1 MGMKTISIYISSQG
15 GQYGALFHSKTPM
28 TTSPPLTAVL
38 FTTCVW
44 FFVAT
49 ATVSAQPGAQPNTQT
64 NQTPDSQP
72 STLPSSQPTLP
83 KPAVGTAT
91 LSGKITDLSKERSI
105 GDVNIVLE
113 KKGEEHKRHHTETA
127 ADGTFLI
134 KDLEPGEWSI
144 TFSHKEMLSE
154 TRELTVAAGEQK
166 VFNLA
171 MEDIEPVDVLR
182 ITGKRTLIHP
192 EKIGST
198 TNLDKTLLQQ
208 YRSGNDLRNLI
219 ESTPGVINDSYGNM
233 IVRGEHNAINY
244 EVDGVVLPESA
255 GVLQQTQFATPRSLQ
270 SISVDIGGY
279 QASDGGGPLGAV
291 VRMKSLPIQAKPT
304 ATIGQQI
311 GGPLAGNLYYYASSA
326 FSQNAHSKWNKLR
339 IESSGQFVGTRLGL
353 SPPVK
358 NYIRN
363 SRANINTL
371 TKLEYHASEKDL
383 FRLTAGINESWMQ
396 VPTSRSSY
404 GAGVRQRQFDQEIF
418 LIATYRRKFER
429 FFEEGRLHL
438 INAFYNQKF
447 RSNNAFDPSP
457 IVNGEGEGINSV
469 SPRATR
475 NNYVFGAQGDITK
488 RLFETHHLKAGF
500 LSEVRPVSTRLGA
513 LYYNANMLATIN
525 SQRDAQDQ
533 INGVFADAQQA
544 AADAAQ
550 AAFTQ
555 EFDASGDAVAAQQAA
570 TQASNQILLE
580 AQTNAGQINPNPLPY
595 GAIISPFTG
604 LPGGPQFTENMGR
617 YRGFRFLQSA
627 FLQDT
632 WRPTKGILKRLTLDA
647 GARFDVYHGV
657 FGNTLP
663 VAQAIATI
671 PDVQP
676 FFIEP
681 FRRHSVTD
689 AQVSARV
696 GGSIVLTRNTC
707 LRGSFSQLFTPPP
720 VDVFSTP
727 PNVAEGAIGG
737 IFNGTLRPLRATR
750 GELVDVS
757 LEQQAGPRFVTRTNL
772 YYKRLKNFGDSGV
785 LANTPVYN
793 RLSLNGLESYG
804 CETRVDLKPAKDGFG
819 FNGFLSN
826 TVQVAF
832 LRGFRG
838 ATGGI
843 YEQSVEP
850 ILRNYPDH
858 DRRYQMSGGFGYR
871 ARRGWWVLGDLQVMT
886 GLQNGLD
893 PAIFG
898 RHPSRTSPITLAGL
912 SMGYQTP
919 KRFENRKTV
928 PRSFDVRIENL
939 LNQRVPTNLG
949 SPFQGT
955 RYMLPIRVLV
965 GCNWQ
970 I

>member
-1 MGMKTISIYISSQG
+1 
-15 GQYGALFHSKTPM
+15 M
-28 TTSPPLTAVL
+28 TSLSLLSRLILPVCVWLSAAV
-38 FTTCVW
+38 TTC
-44 FFVAT
+44 
-49 ATVSAQPGAQPNTQT
+49 SAQDQTASPQPTAPPT
-64 NQTPDSQP
+64 HSQP
-72 STLPSSQPTLP
+72 VEAPAQQVHP
-83 KPAVGTAT
+83 KPAAGTAT
-91 LSGKITDLSKERSI
+91 LSGRITDLSKERNI
-105 GDVNIVLE
+105 GDVRIVLE
-113 KKGEEHKRHHTETA
+113 MKGAEHKRHHAETA
-127 ADGTFLI
+127 ADGTFFI

-154 TRELTVAAGEQK
+154 TREFTVAAGDQK
-166 VFNLA
+166 ILNLG

-198 TNLDKTLLQQ
+198 TNLDKTFLQQ

-219 ESTPGVINDSYGNM
+219 ESTPGVINDSFGNM

-291 VRMKSLPIQAKPT
+291 VRMKSLPIQAKPVVS
-304 ATIGQQI
+304 IGQQI
-311 GGPLAGNLYYYASSA
+311 GGPLAGNLYYYTSGA
-326 FSQNAHSKWNKLR
+326 FSQNVHSKWNKLR
-339 IESSGQFVGTRLGL
+339 IESSGQFMGTRLGL

-363 SRANINTL
+363 NRANINTL
-371 TKLEYHASEKDL
+371 TKLEYHATDKDL

-396 VPTSRSSY
+396 IPTSRQSY
-404 GAGVRQRQFDQEIF
+404 GAGVRQRQWDQEIF
-418 LIATYRRKFER
+418 LIATYRRKFEK
-429 FFEEGRLHL
+429 FFDEGRLHL
-438 INAFYNQKF
+438 INAFYNQRF
-447 RSNNAFDPSP
+447 RSNNAFDPAP
-457 IVNGEGEGINSV
+457 IINGEGEGVNSV
-469 SPRATR
+469 SPLATR

-488 RLFETHHLKAGF
+488 RLFETHNLKAGF
-500 LSEVRPVSTRLGA
+500 LSEVRPVSTKLGA
-513 LYYNANMLATIN
+513 LYYNANMLATIQ

-544 AADAAQ
+544 AQEAGQ
-550 AAFTQ
+550 AAFDQ
-555 EFDASGDAVAAQQAA
+555 EFDASGDLAAAQQAA
-570 TQASNQILLE
+570 QQASNQILLE
-580 AQTNAGQINPNPLPY
+580 AQANAGAVNPNPLPY

-604 LPGGPQFTENMGR
+604 LPGGPQFTESMGR
-617 YRGFRFLQSA
+617 YRGFRYLQSA

-632 WRPTKGILKRLTLDA
+632 WRPKTGILKRLTLDG
-647 GARFDVYHGV
+647 GARFDLYHGV

-663 VAQAIATI
+663 VAAAIATI

-676 FFIEP
+676 FLLEP
-681 FRRHSVTD
+681 FKRHTVTD
-689 AQVSARV
+689 AQVSARL
-696 GGSIVLTRNTC
+696 GGSFVLTRNTVM
-707 LRGSFSQLFTPPP
+707 RGSFSQLFTPPP

-750 GELVDVS
+750 GEMVDVS
-757 LEQQAGPRFVTRTNL
+757 LEQQVGPRFVTRTNL

-804 CETRVDLKPAKDGFG
+804 VETRVDLKPSREGYG

-826 TVQVAF
+826 TFQVAF

-843 YEQSVEP
+843 YEQSLEP

-858 DRRYQMSGGFGYR
+858 DRRYQLSGGLGYR
-871 ARRGWWVLGDLQVMT
+871 ARKGWWLLGDLQVMT

-893 PAIFG
+893 PALFG
-898 RHPSRTSPITLAGL
+898 PHPSRTSPITLAGL
-912 SMGYQTP
+912 SLGYNTP
-919 KRFENRKTV
+919 KRFENKKTV

>member
-1 MGMKTISIYISSQG
+1 MTSSSLLVPSILTI
-15 GQYGALFHSKTPM
+15 
-28 TTSPPLTAVL
+28 
-38 FTTCVW
+38 CVW
-44 FFVAT
+44 FSAAVT
-49 ATVSAQPGAQPNTQT
+49 ICSAQETPAQQSQQPVPVSKEQQSSPNEEQPSPALHDQPAQQPQQQAQPQ
-64 NQTPDSQP
+64 QP
-72 STLPSSQPTLP
+72 RQQAVPR
-83 KPAVGTAT
+83 PAAGTAN
-91 LSGKITDLSKERSI
+91 LSGRITDLSKERNIS
-105 GDVNIVLE
+105 DVRIVLE

-154 TRELTVAAGEQK
+154 TREFTVAAGEQK
-166 VFNLA
+166 IFNLG

-198 TNLDKTLLQQ
+198 TNLDKTFLQQ

-291 VRMKSLPIQAKPT
+291 VRMKSLPIQAKPVLT
-304 ATIGQQI
+304 VGQQI
-311 GGPLAGNLYYYASSA
+311 GGPLAGNLYYYASGA
-326 FSQNAHSKWNKLR
+326 FSQNVHSKWNKLR
-339 IESSGQFVGTRLGL
+339 IESSGQFMGTRLGL

-363 SRANINTL
+363 NRANINTL
-371 TKLEYHASEKDL
+371 TKLEYHATDKDL

-396 VPTSRSSY
+396 VPTSRQSY

-418 LIATYRRKFER
+418 LIATYRRKFEK
-429 FFEEGRLHL
+429 FFDEGRLHL
-438 INAFYNQKF
+438 INAFYNQRF

-457 IVNGEGEGINSV
+457 IINGEGEGINSV
-469 SPRATR
+469 SPRAAR

-488 RLFETHHLKAGF
+488 RLFETHNLKAGF
-500 LSEVRPVSTRLGA
+500 LSEIRPVSTRLGA
-513 LYYNANMLATIN
+513 LYYNANMLATIQ

-533 INGVFADAQQA
+533 ISGVFADAQQA
-544 AADAAQ
+544 AQEAGQ

-555 EFDASGDAVAAQQAA
+555 EFDASGDIAAAQQAA
-570 TQASNQILLE
+570 QQASNQILLE
-580 AQTNAGQINPNPLPY
+580 AQTNAGGINPNPLPY

-604 LPGGPQFTENMGR
+604 LPGGPQFTEGIGR
-617 YRGFRFLQSA
+617 YKGFRYLQSA

-632 WRPTKGILKRLTLDA
+632 WRPKTGILKRLTLDG
-647 GARFDVYHGV
+647 GARFDLYHGV

-663 VAQAIATI
+663 VAAAIATI

-676 FFIEP
+676 FLLEP
-681 FRRHSVTD
+681 FKRHTVTD

-696 GGSIVLTRNTC
+696 GGSFVLTRNTVM
-707 LRGSFSQLFTPPP
+707 RGSFSQLFTPPP

-737 IFNGTLRPLRATR
+737 ISNGTVRPLRATR

-757 LEQQAGPRFVTRTNL
+757 VEQQVGPRFVTRTNL

-804 CETRVDLKPAKDGFG
+804 VETRVDLKPSKEGYG

-826 TVQVAF
+826 TFQVAF

-843 YEQSVEP
+843 YEQSLEP

-858 DRRYQMSGGFGYR
+858 DRRYQLSGGLGYR
-871 ARRGWWVLGDLQVMT
+871 ARKGWWVLGDLQVMT

-893 PAIFG
+893 PALFG
-898 RHPSRTSPITLAGL
+898 PHPSRTAPITLAGL
-912 SMGYQTP
+912 SLGYNTP
-919 KRFENRKTV
+919 KRFENKKSV